1 MTRPLH
7 PGLWA
12 LVLLLAAC
20 GGAKPVTTAPPPEE
34 GGAGVVN
41 DKRADIMRLFME
53 GTQARLGGQPA
64 KAVAAFEQ
72 CLKLDPTNGAAHFE
86 LSKLYHQGQ
95 NFPKAVGHAKS
106 AVAADKANIW
116 YRFLLADLYQQN
128 QQVGDAVEVYKG
140 IVDGWPDRYEV
151 YFDLANSLA
160 FTGKVS
166 EAQKV
171 YTDLEKRIGLNE
183 ELIMQQYGML
193 ANSGKL
199 DEAEQL
205 ALRAVAAFPGE
216 PQYIGLLAELY
227 DQRGDHDKA
236 LAQYQK
242 ALELDPGNSMLRI
255 GLAEHY
261 YATGRMDEAY
271 DQLGQ
276 AFLDPELDIDAKMQV
291 LIGFFEMTNSEGE
304 KAEDRPTM
312 VTRAYGLIDALEKAH
327 PESGKPHTIH
337 GDYLLRDGRSSEARD
352 QFRQALRTEQD
363 RFPIHMQLLQ
373 LDLQLADYAAL
384 ITDADS
390 AIALF
395 PTTPELFLYKGIGHS
410 QLKQHDAAIEA
421 LVMGRD
427 LVVDNPPLATQ
438 FWSSLGDAYNEAGQ
452 YAESDKAYDKVLAAE
467 PDNIATLNNYAYYL
481 SLRGDQLEKAERM
494 SKRSNEL
501 APGQATYQDTYA
513 WVLFRMGKHADAKL
527 WMEKALAGSPEPDG
541 VLLEHYGDILF
552 ELGDATGAKEQW
564 TKAKSRGGA
573 SDLIDRKI
581 NEGRRLE

>member
-1 MTRPLH
+1 
-7 PGLWA
+7 
-12 LVLLLAAC
+12 
-20 GGAKPVTTAPPPEE
+20 
-34 GGAGVVN
+34 
-41 DKRADIMRLFME
+41 
-53 GTQARLGGQPA
+53 
-64 KAVAAFEQ
+64 
-72 CLKLDPTNGAAHFE
+72 
-86 LSKLYHQGQ
+86 
-95 NFPKAVGHAKS
+95 
-106 AVAADKANIW
+106 
-116 YRFLLADLYQQN
+116 LADLYQQN

-312 VTRAYGLIDALEKAH
+312 VNSCLWPYRC
-327 PESGKPHTIH
+327 
-337 GDYLLRDGRSSEARD
+337 
-352 QFRQALRTEQD
+352 
-363 RFPIHMQLLQ
+363 
-373 LDLQLADYAAL
+373 
-384 ITDADS
+384 
-390 AIALF
+390 
-395 PTTPELFLYKGIGHS
+395 
-410 QLKQHDAAIEA
+410 
-421 LVMGRD
+421 
-427 LVVDNPPLATQ
+427 
-438 FWSSLGDAYNEAGQ
+438 
-452 YAESDKAYDKVLAAE
+452 
-467 PDNIATLNNYAYYL
+467 
-481 SLRGDQLEKAERM
+481 
-494 SKRSNEL
+494 
-501 APGQATYQDTYA
+501 PG
-513 WVLFRMGKHADAKL
+513 
-527 WMEKALAGSPEPDG
+527 
-541 VLLEHYGDILF
+541 
-552 ELGDATGAKEQW
+552 
-564 TKAKSRGGA
+564 
-573 SDLIDRKI
+573 
-581 NEGRRLE
+581 EGPS